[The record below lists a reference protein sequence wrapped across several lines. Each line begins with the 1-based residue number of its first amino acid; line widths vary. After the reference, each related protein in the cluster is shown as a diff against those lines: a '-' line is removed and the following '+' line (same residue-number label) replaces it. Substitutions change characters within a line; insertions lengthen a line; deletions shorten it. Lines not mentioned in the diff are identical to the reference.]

1 MKVILL
7 ENIPKI
13 GGKGEIKEVAD
24 GYARNFLI
32 KKGKAKIATHA
43 SIAKN
48 IQKKNKAKKVQKQK
62 KQQEHSI
69 HRKLQSITLKLK
81 GKANETGNLYAAI
94 SKNSIVKALKEQF
107 KISIDEKTIVLDE
120 PIKDIGQI
128 KITIKLAGQLAKLSV
143 DISPS

>member
-7 ENIPKI
+7 ENIPNI
-13 GGKGEIKEVAD
+13 GNKGEIKEVAD

-32 KKGKAKIATHA
+32 KKGKAKIATNA

-48 IQKKNKAKKVQKQK
+48 TQKVSKAKKIQKQK
-62 KQQEHSI
+62 KQQEHSV

-107 KISIDEKTIVLDE
+107 KISVNEKTIVLDE
-120 PIKDIGQI
+120 PIKDIGQVS
-128 KITIKLAGQLAKLSV
+128 ITIKIAGQSSKLSL
-143 DISPS
+143 DIGSS